1 LVAPTGGGVINKRLF
16 LAVALCA
23 SAAALPAQTPAL
35 ELRPFGGASIPT
47 GTQRDYFKDAAMFG
61 IQGAIELKP
70 ALHMIGSFSWVDGK
84 NKYSVSNLNVDIFQ
98 YDVGAELGL
107 VTPLGASWEMKP
119 FLGFGAGART
129 YRFSADQLSN
139 KTCALGYGSVG
150 SEFQLTKFALRL
162 EARENVFCYKSPI
175 IGQKSKTRNDLGLSF
190 GIAYHVF

>member
-1 LVAPTGGGVINKRLF
+1 MRKGLI

-23 SAAALPAQTPAL
+23 SAAVLPAQTPAL

-61 IQGAIELKP
+61 LQGAIELKP

-84 NKYSVSNLNVDIFQ
+84 NKYSVSNINVDIFQ

-107 VTPLGASWEMKP
+107 VTSLGMGWEMKP
-119 FLGFGAGART
+119 FLGLGAGART

-139 KTCALGYGSVG
+139 KTCTLAYGSAG
-150 SEFQLTKFALRL
+150 SEFQIQKFALRL
-162 EARENVFCYKSPI
+162 EARENVFCYRSPI
-175 IGQKSKTRNDLGLSF
+175 VGQKSKTRNDLGLNF